1 MYGIYDGDQVIAQF
15 VTPMTIRSN
24 RPVFS
29 SDTLSL
35 KRQVAV
41 QGAQRWELTTML
53 MPLSHR
59 AEELFV
65 TLTVGGHSG
74 LVNII
79 TPQNYGVIQRRTS
92 TANNALA
99 TGSRH
104 SNTVSVVNNS
114 GLIPKGTFIRFA
126 GHTKVY
132 MTTSDLTGSGNV
144 GVFPSL
150 RADVSDE
157 LMKHRDDVVMPCMLD
172 TSTVIGMA
180 YTDGILMDNGTI
192 ILVEKL

>member
-1 MYGIYDGDQVIAQF
+1 MYGIYDGNRVIAQF
-15 VTPMTIRSN
+15 VTPMTMRSN

-53 MPLSHR
+53 MPLSHT

-65 TLTVGGHSG
+65 NLTVSGHSG
-74 LVNII
+74 IVNII

-92 TANNALA
+92 NSAGATA

-104 SNTVSVVNNS
+104 SSTIDVKNNI
-114 GLIPKGTFIRFA
+114 GLIPKGTFIQFS
-126 GHTKVY
+126 GHSKVY
-132 MTTSDLTGSGNV
+132 MTTSDLNGSGTV

-150 RADVSDE
+150 RAAVDNEV
-157 LMKHRDDVVMPCMLD
+157 MKHRDDVIMPCKLE
-172 TSTVIGMA
+172 TSTVVGMA

-192 ILVEKL
+192 TLLENL